1 MLFLYKEPPRKCSA
15 GNLNSI
21 MLVVALA
28 VGWHIGITWLA
39 RSRMPAFTK
48 PSLPR
53 LLRLAELDLLSAL
66 RGELTRRL
74 HAKHGLQ
81 PRHKQKLRE
90 VDAQIKK
97 LEESNAD

>member
-1 MLFLYKEPPRKCSA
+1 M
-15 GNLNSI
+15 NSV

-28 VGWHIGITWLA
+28 VGWHVGITWLA

-48 PSLPR
+48 PSLPQ
-53 LLRLAELDLLSAL
+53 LLRLAELDLLSTI

-81 PRHKQKLRE
+81 PRDEQKLRE
-90 VDAQIKK
+90 VDTQIKK

>member
-1 MLFLYKEPPRKCSA
+1 M
-15 GNLNSI
+15 NSV

-39 RSRMPAFTK
+39 RSRKPAFARL
-48 PSLPR
+48 SLLQ

-66 RGELTRRL
+66 RGELTRRA

-81 PRHKQKLRE
+81 PRDEQKLRA